1 MDVSSYCW
9 RLMHAVRRLVLQARH
24 SRADAN
30 RHFFSF
36 RNHALRALFPVISTD
51 LLIPFIDLLED
62 AMMTQ
67 MPTALVSSVRLT
79 TPSLGEEPI
88 RIRAIRPMTDA
99 EWFAQLS
106 TAPTAPAD
114 DASKRGKDRDEPKG
128 SPRSSGHSRQRSSTS
143 IVSQSDSLHRTD
155 EAVTRRKRD
164 RILRR
169 IAGRRGQGVGV
180 DEDDD
185 HRALGSD
192 DFVETTAVRDAQGD
206 LDEGQYVNYAVDFSF
221 DGSRNPAGRTLHF
234 LAYIGAG
241 LKGLVGGEI
250 PIWVELLKVTG
261 TVHVRLLLSPSV
273 PFVRTGT
280 VSLPSIPDFDFS
292 AKPIKDVS
300 LDFMSLPFVKP
311 YIAKSIR
318 DVADAFV
325 RPKSY
330 TLDLDRLLLG
340 HEGSLRTAAVGV
352 LHLRLHGATGL
363 AKSDSFGSSD
373 PYCVVSFSKYA
384 KPLFSTRTIV
394 ASLNPRW
401 EEDAYILVPAD
412 SIESGERLLLT
423 IFDSDRY
430 SSDDDLGLVELDLAD
445 LLDLDE
451 NQLSRHEM
459 RRRADDLRASRR
471 GMRAEGQIEWSWGFF
486 PLWQQ
491 PKDAKTPQ
499 AAAHDTPSS
508 SQGLF
513 ASLIERIKPEP
524 FPWQQEHER
533 RRRDSLSWLSGDRA
547 REALEAAGK
556 PSLDRRSGVLQFT
569 ITQCQALEIR
579 PNRSTFSS
587 KRTAGVSGGKP
598 ALEDLIDSA
607 AWESPKPPNPYCEVI
622 LNGRLVF
629 RTRTKQLSPAPYW
642 NAVSERFVRD
652 WSKARIVFVVRDER
666 DRERDPVIGLAAFQ
680 LADIFRSA
688 SQVTRTFPLVA
699 GLGWGMIRLS
709 LLFKAIDMELPAGV
723 SGYEI
728 CSIKTTKFKTDQQA
742 DDVRVVSDV
751 DEGGIDRELAVE
763 YRHSCSLLYKFMEK
777 NGRLKSDT
785 CIGMA
790 VVRLSEVPDNEAWE
804 RTIPIYPTADLNEAC
819 ERAQR
824 RLDALRGGPGEASR
838 DPDAGLPQLRL
849 GLFLHAGVSQAH
861 RKLAKRDRRMQH
873 VYEAWQLA
881 QDVGSRADYSAER
894 ERRAAVKSARDG
906 GDPNDDDIDAPDH
919 GDTGEPLSA
928 RSSLTSPRSDSFL
941 GDDTEDDPK
950 SPGSRSQRSFAS
962 ASSSGS
968 RWRDWREHTQALHR
982 HHQGVMSNKLARSI
996 AQGKDKVQEAVQ
1008 KARSRGKHAHRGRG
1022 ADAEVEVEGISKL

>member
-1 MDVSSYCW
+1 M
-9 RLMHAVRRLVLQARH
+9 
-24 SRADAN
+24 
-30 RHFFSF
+30 
-36 RNHALRALFPVISTD
+36 FPVLSTD

-88 RIRAIRPMTDA
+88 RIQAIRPMTDA

-106 TAPTAPAD
+106 TAPSAPAD
-114 DASKRGKDRDEPKG
+114 AASKQGKDRDEPKDT
-128 SPRSSGHSRQRSSTS
+128 GHSGDGRGHLRQRSSTS
-143 IVSQSDSLHRTD
+143 MTSQTDSSHRAD

-169 IAGRRGQGVGV
+169 IAGRRGHGVGM

-185 HRALGSD
+185 RGKFASD
-192 DFVETTAVRDAQGD
+192 DFLESTAVRDTQTD

-221 DGSRNPAGRTLHF
+221 DGTRNPSDRTLHF
-234 LAYIGAG
+234 LAFIGAG

-250 PIWVELLKVTG
+250 PIWIELLKVTG
-261 TVHVRLLLSPSV
+261 TVHIRLLLSPSI
-273 PFVRTGT
+273 PFIRTGT
-280 VSLPSIPDFDFS
+280 VSLPSVPDFDFT
-292 AKPIKDVS
+292 AKPIKDIS

-311 YIAKSIR
+311 YIARSIR

-330 TLDLDRLLLG
+330 TMDLDRLLLG

-352 LHLRLHGATGL
+352 LHLRLHGASNL

-373 PYCVVSFSKYA
+373 PYCVVSLSKYA

-394 ASLNPRW
+394 DSLNPRW
-401 EEDAYILVPAD
+401 EEDAYILIPAD
-412 SIESGERLLLT
+412 AIESGERLLLT
-423 IFDSDRY
+423 IYDSDRY
-430 SSDDDLGLVELDLAD
+430 SSDDDLGLIELDLAE
-445 LLDLDE
+445 LLDLNE
-451 NQLSRHEM
+451 NQLRRHEM
-459 RRRADDLRASRR
+459 RRRIDDLSASRR
-471 GMRAEGQIEWSWGFF
+471 GMRAEGQIEWSWEFA

-491 PKDAKTPQ
+491 PKDDK
-499 AAAHDTPSS
+499 PSES
-508 SQGLF
+508 QPDKKANSPQGLLE
-513 ASLIERIKPEP
+513 SLIEKIKPEP
-524 FPWQQEHER
+524 FPWQEEHER
-533 RRRDSLSWLSGDRA
+533 RRRNSLSWLSGDRA

-569 ITQCQALEIR
+569 ITQCQALEMR
-579 PNRSTFSS
+579 PSRGTFSS

-598 ALEDLIDSA
+598 ALEEVIDSA
-607 AWESPKPPNPYCEVI
+607 AWESPKPPSPYCEVI

-666 DRERDPVIGLAAFQ
+666 DRERDPVIGLAAFH
-680 LADIFRSA
+680 LADIFHSA
-688 SQVTRTFPLVA
+688 SQVTRTFPLMA
-699 GLGWGMIRLS
+699 GLGWGTIRLS
-709 LLFKAIDMELPAGV
+709 LLFKAIDMELPRGI

-728 CSIKTTKFKTDQQA
+728 CSIKTKRFETTAQA
-742 DDVRVVSDV
+742 DDIRVVSDV

-763 YRHSCSLLYKFMEK
+763 YRHSCSLLYRFMEK

-790 VVRLSEVPDNEAWE
+790 VVRLSEVPDNEDWE
-804 RTIPIYPTADLNEAC
+804 CTVPIYPTSDLNEAC
-819 ERAQR
+819 ERAQK
-824 RLDALRGGPGEASR
+824 RLDVMRDGGS
-838 DPDAGLPQLRL
+838 DPDATLPQLHL
-849 GLFLHAGVSQAH
+849 GLFLHAGVSEAH

-881 QDVGSRADYSAER
+881 QDVGTRADYTSER
-894 ERRAAVKSARDG
+894 ARRAAIQRARDG
-906 GDPNDDDIDAPDH
+906 RSDQEDGIDDADDA
-919 GDTGEPLSA
+919 GQPLSA
-928 RSSLTSPRSDSFL
+928 QSSSMTSPRSAGDSNYEY
-941 GDDTEDDPK
+941 DETTTTS
-950 SPGSRSQRSFAS
+950 SPGGGGERSSRSRRSSGAS
-962 ASSSGS
+962 GPSATSNGS
-968 RWRDWREHTQALHR
+968 RWREWREHSKALHR

-996 AQGKDKVQEAVQ
+996 AQGKDKVQEAMQ
-1008 KARSRGKHAHRGRG
+1008 RARSKGKGTHRGRG
-1022 ADAEVEVEGISKL
+1022 ADVEVEVEGISKL